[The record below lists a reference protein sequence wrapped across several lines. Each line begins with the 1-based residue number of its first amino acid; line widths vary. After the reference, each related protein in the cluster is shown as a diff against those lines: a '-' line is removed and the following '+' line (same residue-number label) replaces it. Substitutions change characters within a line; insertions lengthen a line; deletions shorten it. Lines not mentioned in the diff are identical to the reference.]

1 MPQKGMINI
10 TGAAE
15 SRVAPI
21 IAHLIKEQK
30 GQSLVVVPNAT
41 KARRLALDL
50 SFFDARKIYVLPQED
65 DSFVQYEARSND
77 ELLERLSVLKAAASG
92 EECIII
98 APAIGAI
105 KKLPPAVIFKSA
117 PLELKLGADV
127 DTDALRQRLFEMGY
141 ERVSM
146 IEGRGEY
153 SLRGGILDIFTAD
166 SESPFRIELF
176 DTEIDSI
183 RTFDIETQRSDEALS
198 FVTICPCAQ
207 LKRDPEIFKN
217 ASEKIEKT
225 YLKHIRKIEKREGN
239 SETVYNLKKRRDQL
253 LEYTNNMMNIQYLE
267 KFLGY
272 FYDYTEYIWDY
283 MNEPNIFIDD
293 PARILETLEVHERE
307 MADDIDAI
315 VSEGRGIGEDF
326 GTISGQEDYFRL
338 YSMDGYIFTPF
349 VSTIKNAPFLKE
361 LHNVNCR
368 PAPSFNGKMDLLR
381 DELNNYLKQGY
392 KVTIVCSS
400 EEKTK
405 NINEFLDMEG
415 FLGKIQVK
423 EGTLTAGMDF
433 PDQKICYIWE
443 GDIFGQSYKRKR
455 RKKKTRG
462 QQIKSFAD
470 VQKGDYVVHETHGIG
485 KFVGIEQLT
494 VQGVQRDYLK
504 VKYAGEDS
512 LFIPVDQLGILQK
525 YVGGE
530 GIAPKLNKLT
540 GSEWKKTKAKAK
552 AAVDDMAED
561 LIRIASARMNSKGY
575 AFSEDTVWQKE
586 FEDSFPFEETDDQL
600 RSVEEIKADMEKPI
614 PMDRLLCGDVG
625 FGKTEVAARALF
637 KCVSDGKQAAVLVP
651 TTLLANQ
658 HYYTLKDRFERFPFK
673 VEMLSRFRTP
683 KQQKQILADLKAGR
697 LDLIIGTHRL
707 LSEDVKYK
715 DLGLLVVD
723 EEQRFGVK
731 HKERIKQIRENVDV
745 LTLSATPIP
754 RTLHMSLSGM
764 KDMSTLEEAPVD
776 RIPVRTYVM
785 EQENHVIREAIEKE
799 LSRGGQVYV
808 LYNRVDNINVV
819 AKNIERLVPDA
830 TVDVGHGKMKEKELE
845 NIIMDFAE
853 GEINVLVSTTIIESG
868 IDIPNVNT
876 MIVLDADR
884 FGLAQLYQL
893 RGRVGRS
900 GRIAYAYLMYQ
911 RNKSLN
917 EVAEKRLR
925 AIRDFTEFGSGFK
938 IAMKDL
944 ELRGAGNI
952 LGTAQSGHMVNVG
965 YELYCKMLEESV
977 ARLNGQETLPE
988 VEETAFSIPLPAI
1001 VSKKYIEDDV
1011 LRLQMYKKI
1020 AMIESN
1026 QDEGDVIDELLDRFG
1041 DIPDETM
1048 NLVRISKIRSMSKKV
1063 GIKEISQQGFKIIF
1077 KLWENVKFPQ
1087 AMMAALVGNY
1097 GQRIMINGG
1106 ENPFIRL
1113 TIGREE
1119 PIDAINKFLETALQE
1134 RAVQ

>member
-21 IAHLIKEQK
+21 IAHLIKDQK
-30 GQSLVVVPNAT
+30 GQSLVVVPNTT
-41 KARRLALDL
+41 KARRLAMDL

-77 ELLERLSVLKAAASG
+77 ELLERLSILKAAASG
-92 EECIII
+92 EECIIV

-105 KKLPPAVIFKSA
+105 KKLPPAEIFRTT
-117 PLELKLGADV
+117 PLALKLGADV
-127 DTDALRQRLFEMGY
+127 DTEALRQRLFEMGY

-166 SESPFRIELF
+166 SELPFRIELF

-183 RTFDIETQRSDEALS
+183 RTFDIETQRSEEALS
-198 FVTICPCAQ
+198 FVTIYPCTQ
-207 LKRDPEIFKN
+207 LKRDPKIFKS

-225 YLKHIRKIEKREGN
+225 YARHIRKIEKKEGN

-253 LEYTNNMMNIQYLE
+253 LEYTDNMMNIQYLE

-283 MNEPNIFIDD
+283 MSEPSIFIDD

-315 VSEGRGIGEDF
+315 VSEGRGVGEDF
-326 GTISGQEDYFRL
+326 DTISGQEDYFRL
-338 YSMDGYIFTPF
+338 YSMEGYIFTPF

-368 PAPSFNGKMDLLR
+368 PAPSFNGKMDLLC
-381 DELNNYLKQGY
+381 DELKNYLKQDY
-392 KVTIVCSS
+392 TVTIVCSS
-400 EEKTK
+400 EEKIK
-405 NINEFLDMEG
+405 NINEFLDIEG
-415 FLGKIQVK
+415 LLGKIQVR
-423 EGTLTAGMDF
+423 EGTITAGMEF
-433 PDQKICYIWE
+433 PEQKVCYIWE
-443 GDIFGQSYKRKR
+443 GDIFGQSYRRKR

-462 QQIKSFAD
+462 EQIKSFAD
-470 VQKGDYVVHETHGIG
+470 VQEGDYVVHETHGIG

-561 LIRIASARMNSKGY
+561 LIRVASARMNSKGY

-600 RSVEEIKADMEKPI
+600 RSVEEIKADMEKPV

-658 HYYTLKDRFERFPFK
+658 HYYTLKNRFEKFPFK

-764 KDMSTLEEAPVD
+764 KDMSTLEEAPID

-785 EQENHVIREAIEKE
+785 EQEDHVIREAIEKE

-819 AKNIERLVPDA
+819 AKNIERLVPEA

-853 GEINVLVSTTIIESG
+853 GEFNVLVSTTIIESG

-900 GRIAYAYLMYQ
+900 GRMAYAYLMYQ

-988 VEETAFSIPLPAI
+988 VEETTFSIPLPAI
-1001 VSKKYIEDDV
+1001 ISKNYIEDDV

-1020 AMIESN
+1020 AMVESN

-1077 KLWENVKFPQ
+1077 KLWDNVKFPQ